1 MSFTCTRYDDSIPCD
16 ASPSYFY
23 LNKRNGDPKAYFL
36 TDDDIFKRSH
46 SSSSSSQLPSSSTS
60 SPYNHHNHYNN
71 YQQQQ
76 QQQPQTT
83 STSLA
88 PTPIITKSTLP
99 PSSSSSYP
107 QSTLTTTTLMF
118 NEPSLS
124 SNRIPH
130 HHHNNNH
137 HRTRKPIQMND
148 DNDDGDYH
156 HEDNHYVNQPN
167 DRSRRPKQQLDRNEH
182 RNRLISSVIDQYSN
196 DDDDNNDLINLNHHD
211 DDIYRTIN
219 NNEKNSSLIL
229 EHSTTLKNNHRQP
242 HLHRA
247 PSPYELETP
256 KTYLSTGGGGGGS
269 NGGGD
274 GRSSSSSTITTPVI
288 IHKYPKY
295 ESTTNKLMNTYVPMD
310 YNINRQINSK
320 SLSST
325 STLDKKLFNY
335 GPLRQTTT
343 VSSSYDGNISIDN
356 LKPTTATYTTKL
368 DTDNLSSYEIMKK
381 YSSPKNAVD
390 TSTTDRPLIDYGN
403 ISPTPISAHKGS
415 SSTFTP
421 ATFSQL
427 YIENQKASKLEPIPA
442 SYVRLVEQR
451 QQQIQQQQQR
461 NKPTTLKAF
470 NHINEQLI
478 SLTPMNN
485 KTEQYTKI
493 GSNHHHNHNHG
504 SVLSSPL
511 SSSTL
516 SKYEQLIAQSLTQ
529 NNNGHSTQISPN
541 HYVTVASPIRIIEPT
556 REISRSLINSNGKD
570 QTLSSSTTIIDDNV
584 DNNQQQPVK
593 ISFVNDN
600 NNSKG
605 NLKNH
610 RLLSSTIANEQ
621 NNEQNTKIADYGT
634 TNYKVVKQIKGKN
647 LLIDP
652 SLENDP
658 ERDSIIAQV
667 LEMLNKYN

>member
-1 MSFTCTRYDDSIPCD
+1 MVTLITIIITICHFVHCTNHNIVHHGHHDYSAIINDNIIEEEPIPLNSIEKANAAFKCQSDGYFADVAYGCQFYHVCENANNPYDKPSFVKHTFSCVNGTVFNQMSFTCTRYDDSIPCD

-23 LNKRNGDPKAYFL
+23 LNKRNGDPK
-36 TDDDIFKRSH
+36 H
-46 SSSSSSQLPSSSTS
+46 H
-60 SPYNHHNHYNN
+60 HHNHYNN

-76 QQQPQTT
+76 QQQNHKQH
-83 STSLA
+83 
-88 PTPIITKSTLP
+88 
-99 PSSSSSYP
+99 
-107 QSTLTTTTLMF
+107 
-118 NEPSLS
+118 
-124 SNRIPH
+124 RH
-130 HHHNNNH
+130 H
-137 HRTRKPIQMND
+137 
-148 DNDDGDYH
+148 Y
-156 HEDNHYVNQPN
+156 
-167 DRSRRPKQQLDRNEH
+167 RRPKQQLDRNEH
-182 RNRLISSVIDQYSN
+182 RNRLISS
-196 DDDDNNDLINLNHHD
+196 
-211 DDIYRTIN
+211 
-219 NNEKNSSLIL
+219 SSLIL

-269 NGGGD
+269 NGGGN
-274 GRSSSSSTITTPVI
+274 GRSSSSTITTPVI

-295 ESTTNKLMNTYVPMD
+295 ESTPNKLMNTYVPMD
-310 YNINRQINSK
+310 YNTNRQINSK

-451 QQQIQQQQQR
+451 QQQMQQQQQR

-493 GSNHHHNHNHG
+493 GSNHQHHHHHHHNHG
-504 SVLSSPL
+504 SVLPSPL

-516 SKYEQLIAQSLTQ
+516 SKYEQLIAQSLAQ

-600 NNSKG
+600 NNM
-605 NLKNH
+605 
-610 RLLSSTIANEQ
+610 
-621 NNEQNTKIADYGT
+621 
-634 TNYKVVKQIKGKN
+634 VKQIKGKN

>member
-1 MSFTCTRYDDSIPCD
+1 MVTLITI
-16 ASPSYFY
+16 
-23 LNKRNGDPKAYFL
+23 
-36 TDDDIFKRSH
+36 
-46 SSSSSSQLPSSSTS
+46 
-60 SPYNHHNHYNN
+60 
-71 YQQQQ
+71 
-76 QQQPQTT
+76 
-83 STSLA
+83 
-88 PTPIITKSTLP
+88 IITICHFVHCTNHNIVHHGHHDYSAIINDNIIEEEPIPLNSIEKANAAFKC
-99 PSSSSSYP
+99 
-107 QSTLTTTTLMF
+107 QS
-118 NEPSLS
+118 
-124 SNRIPH
+124 
-130 HHHNNNH
+130 
-137 HRTRKPIQMND
+137 
-148 DNDDGDYH
+148 DGYFADVAYG
-156 HEDNHYVNQPN
+156 
-167 DRSRRPKQQLDRNEH
+167 RRPKQQLDRNEH

-269 NGGGD
+269 NGGGN
-274 GRSSSSSTITTPVI
+274 GRSSSSTITTPVI

-295 ESTTNKLMNTYVPMD
+295 ESTPNKLMNTYVPMD
-310 YNINRQINSK
+310 YNTNRQINSK

-451 QQQIQQQQQR
+451 QQQMQQQQQR

-478 SLTPMNN
+478 SL
-485 KTEQYTKI
+485 
-493 GSNHHHNHNHG
+493 
-504 SVLSSPL
+504 
-511 SSSTL
+511 
-516 SKYEQLIAQSLTQ
+516 AQ

-621 NNEQNTKIADYGT
+621 NNEQNTKMADYGT